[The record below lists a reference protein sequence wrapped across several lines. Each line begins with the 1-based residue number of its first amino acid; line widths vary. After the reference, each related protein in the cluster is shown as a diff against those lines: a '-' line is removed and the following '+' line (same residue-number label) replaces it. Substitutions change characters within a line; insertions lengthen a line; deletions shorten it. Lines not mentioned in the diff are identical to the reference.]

1 MNIHFPP
8 VQRKSQLISY
18 LLAIF
23 TTFTMLM
30 LTISLS
36 HQAEIRLSAPSVPAQ
51 AVQPADNDAPV
62 AVRSSLP
69 PTEMTQAISTPEPIG
84 NVSLP
89 PVPQAIH
96 APSPSVP

>member
-1 MNIHFPP
+1 MNIHFPQT
-8 VQRKSQLISY
+8 QRKFQLISY

-36 HQAEIRLSAPSVPAQ
+36 HQTEIRLSVPSVSVQ

-62 AVRSSLP
+62 AVRSLSP
-69 PTEMTQAISTPEPIG
+69 YETTQAISTPEPVG
-84 NVSLP
+84 KVSLP